1 MLANQ
6 VADPLAVIF
15 NESLATGN
23 LPEDWKT
30 AVVTP
35 IFKHGGKEDPG
46 NYRPVS
52 LTSVPCKVLERILR
66 RKICAHLT
74 DHNLINS
81 RQHGFLPGRSCL
93 SNLLGFL
100 DEVADRLDRGES
112 VEVIYMDFKKAFD
125 SVNHRLLIAKLHAY
139 GVAGNIC
146 RWIQEFLNA
155 RTFRVRVRDTLSD
168 VATVSSGV
176 PQGSVLGPLLFLI
189 FVNDVTEDV
198 ASPCWLFADDLK
210 LLADGGNRVVAQADL
225 DTICSWAKAWDLP
238 FNEDKCQH
246 LAPRC
251 PEVPLQL
258 TAWDGSPHEIAH
270 CSLTRDLGI
279 QVSADF
285 KASRQCAAAATKAR
299 RALFQLRAA
308 ISCKDVK
315 VFVPLY
321 CAFVRPHLEYCVQ
334 AWAPYLKKDIQLL
347 EKVQRL
353 ATRMVKGTRGM
364 TYLQRLSFC
373 GLFSLERRR
382 LRGDLL
388 EVYRILQGEGN
399 CGNEHLLNPC
409 LVATT
414 RGHELKLNK
423 PRARLDLRKFGF
435 SHRVVN
441 PWNRLPGRVV
451 SAPSLEVFK
460 RRLDE
465 VWSEVFPTL
474 G

>member
-35 IFKHGGKEDPG
+35 IFKHGGKADPG

-168 VATVSSGV
+168 VATVSS
-176 PQGSVLGPLLFLI
+176 
-189 FVNDVTEDV
+189 
-198 ASPCWLFADDLK
+198 
-210 LLADGGNRVVAQADL
+210 
-225 DTICSWAKAWDLP
+225 
-238 FNEDKCQH
+238 
-246 LAPRC
+246 
-251 PEVPLQL
+251 
-258 TAWDGSPHEIAH
+258 
-270 CSLTRDLGI
+270 
-279 QVSADF
+279 
-285 KASRQCAAAATKAR
+285 
-299 RALFQLRAA
+299 
-308 ISCKDVK
+308 
-315 VFVPLY
+315 
-321 CAFVRPHLEYCVQ
+321 
-334 AWAPYLKKDIQLL
+334 
-347 EKVQRL
+347 
-353 ATRMVKGTRGM
+353 
-364 TYLQRLSFC
+364 
-373 GLFSLERRR
+373 
-382 LRGDLL
+382 
-388 EVYRILQGEGN
+388 
-399 CGNEHLLNPC
+399 
-409 LVATT
+409 
-414 RGHELKLNK
+414 
-423 PRARLDLRKFGF
+423 
-435 SHRVVN
+435 
-441 PWNRLPGRVV
+441 
-451 SAPSLEVFK
+451 
-460 RRLDE
+460 
-465 VWSEVFPTL
+465 
-474 G
+474 